1 MIKLII
7 LSKQLIIIIIDEGI
21 KLDNYNIENG
31 EIKYKIDSDVGGLG
45 HYYNYKLFWIFC
57 LCVPIVVEIILYFY
71 IVYGPFYKKLPE
83 FFLVPF
89 LILVI
94 VVQPLLIIKYHDY
107 ISKCNLIANEREFK
121 VDFVNNPRKNLTIP
135 KDCIN
140 QFFVKK
146 TFEDY
151 KLYIFVNR
159 SVFEDD
165 RRDLRAFPVASFKDS
180 ISVRELQNAF
190 EKVLGLEH
198 REIEGEYEAIFEDK
212 TKNVDSIFPHKN
224 SSNIDEQFINNN
236 NLDKKEIQFPIQYT
250 FSYTNNG
257 FKLTGNN
264 IPGGDLTIKDQKKL
278 SYAYTFIFS
287 YLIFLL
293 LFIIVYNY
301 LCENFN
307 GDFVS
312 CFTLLLFLFTFIGF
326 PNICKFMLNKGNFRK
341 VKEVNVD
348 SNGII
353 FLYVTGDVK
362 FINNVNCLQILASD
376 ISSFSIKK
384 INVPSKY
391 VATSGKNSYYAPD
404 DIYEYGLY
412 IVLKNKIFVND
423 KEVTGELFTGISF
436 NNFKTGKFLIS
447 QFEKVLKI

>member
-21 KLDNYNIENG
+21 KLENYNIENG

-57 LCVPIVVEIILYFY
+57 LCVPIIVEIILYFY

-94 VVQPLLIIKYHDY
+94 VVQPLLIVMYHEY

-135 KDCIN
+135 KDYIN

-165 RRDLRAFPVASFKDS
+165 RRELRAFPIGSFKDS
-180 ISVRELQNAF
+180 TSARKLQNAF
-190 EKVLGLEH
+190 EKVLELEH
-198 REIEGEYEAIFEDK
+198 KEIEGEYEAIFEDK
-212 TKNVDSIFPHKN
+212 KKDVDSIFPDEN
-224 SSNIDEQFINNN
+224 SSNIDKKNIDTH
-236 NLDKKEIQFPIQYT
+236 LDKEEIKFPVQYT
-250 FSYTNNG
+250 FSYTTNG

-278 SYAYTFIFS
+278 FFAYTFIFS

-293 LFIIVYNY
+293 FFMIAYNY
-301 LCENFN
+301 LCDNLN
-307 GDFVS
+307 GDFIG
-312 CFTLLLFLFTFIGF
+312 CFTLLLVIFTFIGF
-326 PNICKFMLNKGNFRK
+326 PNLCKFMFNKVNFRK
-341 VKEVNVD
+341 VREINVD

-353 FLYVTGDVK
+353 FLYVTGGDVR
-362 FINNVNCLQILASD
+362 FINNVNCLQILTSD
-376 ISSFSIKK
+376 ISSFSINK
-384 INVPSKY
+384 IKIPEKY
-391 VATSGKNSYYAPD
+391 VATSGKNCYYAPD

-436 NNFKTGKFLIS
+436 DNFKTGEFIKS